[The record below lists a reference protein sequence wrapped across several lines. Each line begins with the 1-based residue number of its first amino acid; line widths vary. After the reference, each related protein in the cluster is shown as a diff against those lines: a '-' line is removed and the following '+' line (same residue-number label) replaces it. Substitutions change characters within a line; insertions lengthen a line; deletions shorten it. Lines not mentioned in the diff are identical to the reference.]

1 MKKIIIILLL
11 VIAAAHPGCRSKKNI
26 TRNTAKIDSVQVVK
40 DATTVRTAHVDNSL
54 ERLLNVYTSKSNES
68 DLTIDKITRT
78 TESKAASALKF
89 TLNVE
94 KIVANKDTLIA
105 VDELTG
111 TIAKIYK
118 DKDGLNKFD
127 IKPAGSHRET
137 YELSGLRLRA
147 KNTIDSTA
155 AEVNKSNYQTAS
167 RDSST
172 FKSDSA
178 VLQKIEKVIKKDI
191 KRTSPAMY
199 WLGAIVLIIAIISF
213 LAYIFRNKY
222 PAAGWA
228 WKKIFRR

>member
-11 VIAAAHPGCRSKKNI
+11 VIVAAHPGCRSKKNI
-26 TRNTAKIDSVQVVK
+26 SRTTATIDSVQVVK
-40 DATTVRTAHVDNSL
+40 DATAVRTAHVDNSL

-78 TESKAASALKF
+78 TESKATSALKF

-118 DKDGLNKFD
+118 DEKGLNKFD
-127 IKPAGSHRET
+127 IKPAGSQRET
-137 YELSGLRLRA
+137 YELSGLRLRS

-155 AEVNKSNYQTAS
+155 AEINKSNYQSKIVDSTAFKI
-167 RDSST
+167 DSV
-172 FKSDSA
+172 
-178 VLQKIEKVIKKDI
+178 VLNKTDKVIKKDI

-199 WLGAIVLIIAIISF
+199 WLGAIVLIIAIISL

-222 PAAGWA
+222 PAANWV
-228 WKKIFRR
+228 WKKVFRR